1 LSILTDIRAYQRG
14 LINAVRKS
22 AFYDLHPELA
32 DRVHVYSGLAD
43 RLGQT
48 SDDYVGNARAFRTYV
63 WVRKAVTLIAQTIA
77 PLPVRVVDASGKA
90 LPNHPLTLL
99 YANPNDTMPGPEMR
113 GISLVYLML
122 GGERITEIVDDT
134 RGRPRELWPRRPDR
148 VGVRP
153 DESRKG
159 YPRAAEYVL
168 ADLATATYDGTV
180 PVEAVI
186 FEKFTNPLSDWRGL
200 SPISAV
206 MQDIQIDVLAQ
217 AQRKLFYKNNAR
229 VEYALTAAETL
240 TPPERERLELQV
252 AEKYG
257 GGAGHWEADDFG
269 GRPGY

>member
-43 RLGQT
+43 GW
-48 SDDYVGNARAFRTYV
+48 ARPAMITWATRATFRTYV

-90 LPNHPLTLL
+90 QPNHPLTLL

-122 GGERITEIVDDT
+122 GGERISEVVDDT

-148 VGVRP
+148 VGIRP

-159 YPRAAEYVL
+159 YPEQPSMCCRPGDA
-168 ADLATATYDGTV
+168 ATYDGTV

-200 SPISAV
+200 SAH
-206 MQDIQIDVLAQ
+206 L
-217 AQRKLFYKNNAR
+217 
-229 VEYALTAAETL
+229 
-240 TPPERERLELQV
+240 
-252 AEKYG
+252 G
-257 GGAGHWEADDFG
+257 GHAGHSN
-269 GRPGY
+269 